1 MSFVC
6 STADESGDDKTR
18 EREEDKQ
25 LGEIAFCDWWASSW
39 SLANIRCFLCCSF
52 SLIPRGLTK
61 ILFLVG
67 IVIGSIVGLLLLLL
81 LMAIVVIILR
91 IAKSVARVVQLFDR
105 CLPSISRRRRAQSLK
120 YLNNQDDQRR
130 HLNTS
135 GHSTSKGIQIEHPH
149 LLPSSMI
156 NSENLSDR
164 EALLQQGISTSL
176 DNLYEEIK
184 EHHHQQQQ
192 RGEMN
197 FTLGKHPEINPYLAP
212 KSIDDTHSSQ
222 PIRDHRE
229 VFYYEC

>member
-1 MSFVC
+1 M
-6 STADESGDDKTR
+6 
-18 EREEDKQ
+18 
-25 LGEIAFCDWWASSW
+25 
-39 SLANIRCFLCCSF
+39 ANIRCFLSCSF
-52 SLIPRGLTK
+52 SLILRRDDPLHIASIGIPRRLK
-61 ILFLVG
+61 DDRLQSNILFLAG

-91 IAKSVARVVQLFDR
+91 VTKFVARVVQLFDP
-105 CLPSISRRRRAQSLK
+105 CLPSIARRRRARSLK
-120 YLNNQDDQRR
+120 YLNNQEDQRR

-149 LLPSSMI
+149 LLPAMI
-156 NSENLSDR
+156 HSENLSDR

-184 EHHHQQQQ
+184 EHQQQQQ
-192 RGEMN
+192 REEMN
-197 FTLGKHPEINPYLAP
+197 FTLGKHPEMNSYLAP
-212 KSIDDTHSSQ
+212 RSIDDTRSSQ